1 MASRGGLRR
10 GDMSDEDLERQQAEF
25 MAGRQPAAA
34 TVVRLNSAD
43 GDGQSADTVSGG
55 RSVTAVQSAR
65 GGGRGSGSEEQQRRK
80 QQERQQLQRRK
91 QQRQQQQQREEE
103 QRSMGLDGLQGGGGE
118 GEYRPLTVLSGIREK
133 GFGDAAAR
141 PSAPVVPLPMSAL
154 AFPVARHRAEGPVR
168 APGPA
173 AVHAHP
179 LAASSPLHDPSVLPP
194 PAAAAA
200 SAVPLRPQ
208 QAVAG
213 GRRAA
218 GTQQEAEWNR
228 GRMGVEGG
236 LGRRGGEREGARVRE
251 EGGMGAV
258 EGEAMGVDGG
268 MVAVGGQV
276 RGARVSDRERVARE
290 GRIARAAAAGAGA
303 GGAAAVVP
311 GGSDTAA
318 PVVGGGG
325 GRGVGETKEQ
335 REIDEANRGVV
346 NGMSAAQIAEA
357 QAELMARL
365 PPGALDMLRRR
376 GRAKEERRRG
386 VGAGQGSRSE
396 GVSVGAGSGGAGE
409 EKQQQQE
416 EMQVDGGSGGDSGGA
431 SLHSSQQPLS
441 HHAPASGPSVSH
453 QHDRPAM
460 WEQRVERIR
469 SVRFAMDGRPVPAD
483 VAREAESALGRV
495 MIHLSHAVSSS
506 FYFPSS
512 PPRSPSSI
520 PPPADSPQGMAV
532 RDLAVRHVAER
543 DWLRTGAQPGRA
555 GYTVREA
562 VALSR
567 SHVPAQAA
575 AGLALLSALLS
586 TATHAQTGRGERDG
600 EGTMGGRDGE
610 AGRGGMEEEE
620 DWEAVWAYALSH
632 EASTGP
638 RAHPGHCRRARP
650 RPARPLL
657 RPQPPLL
664 LALSGHLPAPRPSSA
679 DLPPPALA
687 FHIPTPI
694 ARSPPPPHLCDTI
707 PPHFFATTLP
717 PFPHL
722 ALTPPCGRLTACV
735 PVQRCASLPI
745 QQSVWRGEAITATAP
760 VHKPK
765 AAASFLPAPLIASS
779 PPSSALASAPSLL
792 PAFAR
797 GHHWRR
803 NVARS
808 ELLLPA
814 DADGDDGEED
824 EDEEE
829 EGGGMEG
836 MGLGGGGM
844 EGAGEG
850 DKRTVGS
857 DANVACRDVCAGL
870 IRMGILPRLAYLLQH
885 HAHLHLPCLHVAL
898 CIAHHSP
905 AAATALAHSLH
916 LLPPPPT
923 PSSSSAAPR
932 SPLSAILAAPSSPEL
947 LAAASDIIKAS
958 TAGHWDGHAIR
969 HSHGLLSALRVKAS
983 FYCLHCPSDASS
995 VPHPFCCHAILPCLL
1010 LLTHSPL
1017 PLLHS
1022 PPTPLPDSSHT
1033 RPPHQACSA
1042 ASPIIA
1048 RHVASCDLV
1057 HLTLHHLLLLPL
1069 PRPPSS
1075 SALPPASLQA
1085 VLAVLS
1091 LWRVLARQGLTAHL
1105 FSDYSLFFARFL
1117 DPPFPAPTIVGG
1129 GKAEGEGVWGGP
1141 EVCVGR
1147 EAVLVLEALCCALP
1161 RLRGVV
1167 PAGNGDGDGE
1177 SIEAEREAGESIGW
1191 SVVVALLPMVL
1202 RWLQPC
1208 LVARLSAALR
1218 ATLTHSHSHTH
1229 PHSHPFTEQH
1239 GQAREGTRADGM
1251 EVDGA
1256 DGREGGGV
1264 GGAGMRGVSEEAAV
1278 VAAVLHCLATV
1289 VTRAVP
1295 TPPHAAAE
1303 PAAHWQ
1309 QSGAQAGEGAPCV
1322 RPPFI
1327 DAITSALLQSGLLP
1341 CTSRPTPAS
1350 SPHTPPAPLPPA
1362 LPTFHLL
1369 AAAAHLPCGVGV
1381 ASASCLHG
1389 MLRLV
1394 GCLLLHNHACPPFAT
1409 HTSAAPSPPS
1419 MAPPPSSPSSAAAAA
1434 AGAAAALSACIPSF
1448 VPLLTSSARL
1458 LSTRAAGSPLSPA
1471 PHRSYSTARAGVG
1484 ALVWREGSTER
1495 GGPAPGVGAGW
1506 GGRGAEGG
1514 EGWWG
1519 VEEVLSSQH
1528 IALVAALLAL
1538 LHTHGCMQPEGR
1550 GVSGREGSV
1559 NGVRENEAGE
1569 KGLSARELV
1578 QVCFAVAGAAGPA
1591 DAEPAAFILLHML
1604 LSPHVLAFSPAV
1616 PPVPSSTGEQAQ
1628 VETHGEGGEVV
1639 EGHGG
1644 SGSGAGVWLP
1654 CVRQLLEALWF
1665 TRHSTRPALPQV
1677 QGVSASG
1684 GKQGRRRGGVGGRL
1698 AAVEEREEEGEME
1711 GVEQGG
1717 EVQQE
1722 GSGEGG
1728 EKRVR
1733 FAEVAGEGTAGGAS
1747 GDISTTASSS
1757 CNSASGV
1764 ESGAWAGSSSGSFL
1778 LQGACVTTQ
1787 PLLLQWHAHTLPL
1800 PPAWLLIPLP
1810 AAAALAAAASATHST
1825 APSEAA
1831 APAPLSPL
1839 HTLHALLAFLTT
1851 LETTPS
1857 TAPHMACLP
1866 VSLKLHHLSL
1876 LFLADPPL
1884 YLQPALIR
1892 PIACLQDAYAL
1903 QLTSQHSLLDFP
1915 PHLFPPSVYESFL
1928 QTLADRFAAASF
1940 GHVLFARQLATLL
1953 HAHVASP
1960 IRLAAWRALDAASA
1974 LHLLPPLTLCAG
1986 SPMGYLYASPDCQ
1999 DAGGREAVGP
2009 GQGQAVGGAGGAL
2022 LQACMQSLECG
2033 ALDKFCSLLT
2043 PASSCA
2049 QAAHAPG
2056 ATSQPDDPLLA
2067 LMALSPHKAVPH
2079 YPLSLA
2085 LAASLLVAF
2094 LFDHAPDSDCPT
2106 LVGVAASPQPDKHQP
2121 QAGEPLAQSQTA
2133 MWQRESVA
2141 RRLARYAQRTPVARQ
2156 LVAYLLTWQLP
2167 GWQDR
2172 WQGHGRGRS
2181 DGAAGG
2187 SEEGGGA
2194 QQEEQGRD
2202 MGRNEWVVGKAVV
2215 LRRMSL
2221 LHRALYA
2228 RVGAAAEASKGAME
2242 EGAAASGAGDAALS
2256 ALQVEAMRLSAQA
2269 HLATPST
2276 ASLG

>member
-1 MASRGGLRR
+1 
-10 GDMSDEDLERQQAEF
+10 MSDEDLERQQAEF

-43 GDGQSADTVSGG
+43 GDAQSADTASGG

-133 GFGDAAAR
+133 GFGDAPAR

-154 AFPVARHRAEGPVR
+154 AFPVARHRAEGPHWQ
-168 APGPA
+168 PA
-173 AVHAHP
+173 VVHASP
-179 LAASSPLHDPSVLPP
+179 LAASSPPHDPSVLPP

-213 GRRAA
+213 GRGAA
-218 GTQQEAEWNR
+218 GTHQEAEWNR
-228 GRMGVEGG
+228 GGMGVDGG
-236 LGRRGGEREGARVRE
+236 LGRRGGEKEGARVRE

-268 MVAVGGQV
+268 MEAVGGQAG
-276 RGARVSDRERVARE
+276 GARVSDRERVARE
-290 GRIARAAAAGAGA
+290 GRIARAAVAGAGA
-303 GGAAAVVP
+303 EGAVAAVP
-311 GGSDTAA
+311 GGSPARSDTAA

-325 GRGVGETKEQ
+325 GGGVGETKEQ

-346 NGMSAAQIAEA
+346 SGMSAAQIAEA

-376 GRAKEERRRG
+376 GREKEERRRG
-386 VGAGQGSRSE
+386 LGAGQGSRPE
-396 GVSVGAGSGGAGE
+396 GVSGGAGSGGAGE
-409 EKQQQQE
+409 EKQQQE
-416 EMQVDGGSGGDSGGA
+416 EMQVDGGSSGDNGGA
-431 SLHSSQQPLS
+431 SLQSSQQPLS
-441 HHAPASGPSVSH
+441 HHAPASGPSVPR
-453 QHDRPAM
+453 QHDRPAT
-460 WEQRVERIR
+460 WEQRVECIR

-483 VAREAESALGRV
+483 VAREAESALGVPAEAAMQFDQGTRF

-506 FYFPSS
+506 FYFPSA

-586 TATHAQTGRGERDG
+586 RATHAQTGRGERDG
-600 EGTMGGRDGE
+600 EGMMGGGDGE
-610 AGRGGMEEEE
+610 VGRGGMEEEEEEE

-632 EASTGP
+632 EV
-638 RAHPGHCRRARP
+638 
-650 RPARPLL
+650 
-657 RPQPPLL
+657 QLL
-664 LALSGHLPAPRPSSA
+664 LAL
-679 DLPPPALA
+679 
-687 FHIPTPI
+687 
-694 ARSPPPPHLCDTI
+694 RSPPCPSPFIRPPASPCLAFPYSHGFDDNPPHLPICATTI
-707 PPHFFATTLP
+707 PPHFSITSP
-717 PFPHL
+717 PFFSHL
-722 ALTPPCGRLTACV
+722 AFNPPYGRLTACV
-735 PVQRCASLPI
+735 PVQRYASLYV

-765 AAASFLPAPLIASS
+765 AAASFLPAPLTASS
-779 PPSSALASAPSLL
+779 SPSSAPSLL

-814 DADGDDGEED
+814 ALLPADADGDDGED
-824 EDEEE
+824 EDEE

-836 MGLGGGGM
+836 MGLAGAGM

-850 DKRTVGS
+850 DKQTVGS

-870 IRMGILPRLAYLLQH
+870 IRMGILPRLAYLLQPHSPLQH
-885 HAHLHLPCLHVAL
+885 HTHLHLPCLHVAL

-923 PSSSSAAPR
+923 PSSSAAPR

-969 HSHGLLSALRVKAS
+969 HSHGLLSALRVLAS
-983 FYCLHCPSDASS
+983 FNS
-995 VPHPFCCHAILPCLL
+995 
-1010 LLTHSPL
+1010 
-1017 PLLHS
+1017 
-1022 PPTPLPDSSHT
+1022 
-1033 RPPHQACSA
+1033 
-1042 ASPIIA
+1042 
-1048 RHVASCDLV
+1048 
-1057 HLTLHHLLLLPL
+1057 
-1069 PRPPSS
+1069 
-1075 SALPPASLQA
+1075 

-1117 DPPFPAPTIVGG
+1117 DPPIPAATTAAGHEG
-1129 GKAEGEGVWGGP
+1129 GKAEGEGVWGGA

-1177 SIEAEREAGESIGW
+1177 SVEAERDTGDNIGW
-1191 SVVVALLPMVL
+1191 SVVVALLPMAL
-1202 RWLQPC
+1202 RWLQNS
-1208 LVARLSAALR
+1208 LVARLSSGLRAAL
-1218 ATLTHSHSHTH
+1218 AHSHPHTH
-1229 PHSHPFTEQH
+1229 PHSHSCTEQH
-1239 GQAREGTRADGM
+1239 GQAREGTPADEM
-1251 EVDGA
+1251 EVDGGV
-1256 DGREGGGV
+1256 GREGSGLN
-1264 GGAGMRGVSEEAAV
+1264 GAGMRRVAEEAAA

-1295 TPPHAAAE
+1295 TPLHAAAE
-1303 PAAHWQ
+1303 PAAHGQ
-1309 QSGAQAGEGAPCV
+1309 QSGAQAGEGPCV

-1341 CTSRPTPAS
+1341 CALPPTPAS
-1350 SPHTPPAPLPPA
+1350 APHAPPALLPPA
-1362 LPTFHLL
+1362 SPTFHLL
-1369 AAAAHLPCGVGV
+1369 AAAARLPCALGV

-1389 MLRLV
+1389 MLRLL
-1394 GCLLLHNHACPPFAT
+1394 GCLLLHNHACPPFVT
-1409 HTSAAPSPPS
+1409 HTSAAPSSPS
-1419 MAPPPSSPSSAAAAA
+1419 MAPPPSSPSSAAVAA

-1448 VPLLTSSARL
+1448 LPLLTSSACL
-1458 LSTRAAGSPLSPA
+1458 LSTRAAGRPLSPVT
-1471 PHRSYSTARAGVG
+1471 HRLYTTARAGVG

-1506 GGRGAEGG
+1506 GGRGGQGG

-1519 VEEVLSSQH
+1519 VEAVLSSQH
-1528 IALVAALLAL
+1528 IAMVAALLAL
-1538 LHTHGCMQPEGR
+1538 LQNQGCMQPEGS
-1550 GVSGREGSV
+1550 GVSG
-1559 NGVRENEAGE
+1559 NEAGE
-1569 KGLSARELV
+1569 KGVSARELV
-1578 QVCFAVAGAAGPA
+1578 EVCFAVVGSAGPA
-1591 DAEPAAFILLHML
+1591 DAEPVTFILLHTL
-1604 LSPHVLAFSPAV
+1604 LSPCVLAFSPAV
-1616 PPVPSSTGEQAQ
+1616 PPVPSSVHEQAQ
-1628 VETHGEGGEVV
+1628 VEMHGERGEVV
-1639 EGHGG
+1639 EGHAG
-1644 SGSGAGVWLP
+1644 SGGGAGVWLP

-1665 TRHSTRPALPQV
+1665 TRHTSHTALPAAPTSV
-1677 QGVSASG
+1677 
-1684 GKQGRRRGGVGGRL
+1684 GRRGKEREGVEGRL
-1698 AAVEEREEEGEME
+1698 AAVEEGEEEGEME

-1722 GSGEGG
+1722 GGGNGG
-1728 EKRVR
+1728 ERRVR
-1733 FAEVAGEGTAGGAS
+1733 FAEGAGEGTAGGAS
-1747 GDISTTASSS
+1747 GDSPTTASSS
-1757 CNSASGV
+1757 CSNASGV

-1778 LQGACVTTQ
+1778 LQGACVTAQ

-1825 APSEAA
+1825 APSESAR
-1831 APAPLSPL
+1831 PAPLSPL

-1884 YLQPALIR
+1884 YLQPALTR

-1903 QLTSQHSLLDFP
+1903 QLTSQHPVLDFP

-1928 QTLADRFAAASF
+1928 QTLSDHFAAASF

-1953 HAHVASP
+1953 HAHVAP
-1960 IRLAAWRALDAASA
+1960 AIRLAAWRALDAASA
-1974 LHLLPPLTLCAG
+1974 LHLLPPLALCAG

-1999 DAGGREAVGP
+1999 DVGGREPLGL

-2033 ALDKFCSLLT
+2033 ALDKCCSLLT
-2043 PASSCA
+2043 PATSLA
-2049 QAAHAPG
+2049 HVAHAPG
-2056 ATSQPDDPLLA
+2056 ETSQPDAPLLT

-2094 LFDHAPDSDCPT
+2094 LFDHAPDSDYPT
-2106 LVGVAASPQPDKHQP
+2106 PVGVAASAHSDNHQP
-2121 QAGEPLAQSQTA
+2121 QLGEPLLPQSQTA

-2172 WQGHGRGRS
+2172 WRGS
-2181 DGAAGG
+2181 DSESPDGAGL
-2187 SEEGGGA
+2187 SEEGGGV
-2194 QQEEQGRD
+2194 QQEEEQD
-2202 MGRNEWVVGKAVV
+2202 MGRSGWVVGKAVV
-2215 LRRMSL
+2215 LRRMAL
-2221 LHRALYA
+2221 LHRALQA
-2228 RVGAAAEASKGAME
+2228 GAGAAAEASKGAMAE
-2242 EGAAASGAGDAALS
+2242 ETGVAASGGGDAALS
-2256 ALQVEAMRLSAQA
+2256 ALQAEAVRISMQA
-2269 HLATPST
+2269 HSATPST